1 MSLKILKAGMLDSI
15 QDNGRYGYQHVGINP
30 TGCMDSYATAIANI
44 LSGNNTD
51 EAVIEM
57 HFPAPVIYFNSPAL
71 IALSGA
77 DFGAA
82 INRKNIPINQPVLV
96 NKGSTL
102 QFNQTSE
109 KSRCYLAVSG
119 GFKITKWL
127 GSNSTNLKA
136 TAGGFSGRKLMKD
149 DLLELNVNR
158 DFFLPAAID
167 FKILPWRAN
176 ENFGLTDEN
185 DFFVLPGGEW
195 DWLDMS
201 SQEKFLKN
209 PFYISHNSDRMGY
222 RLDSE
227 PLQSIIKSE
236 LVSSGVSFGTIQL
249 LPDGQLIIL
258 MADHQTTGGYPRLG
272 NIISAQ
278 LPALAQMKTG
288 DKIQFRLSNHQVA
301 ENFILKQQQHLLQ
314 LQIACNLRLENYYP

>member
-15 QDNGRYGYQHVGINP
+15 QDVGRYGYQHVGINP
-30 TGCMDSYATAIANI
+30 TGCMDQYAAAISNI
-44 LSGNNTD
+44 LAGNNISD
-51 EAVIEM
+51 AVIEM

-77 DFGAA
+77 DFGAT
-82 INRKNIPINQPVLV
+82 INGKNIPINQPLLI
-96 NKGSTL
+96 NKDCTL
-102 QFNQTSE
+102 QFNLPSE
-109 KSRCYLAVSG
+109 KSRCYLSLNG

-136 TAGGFSGRKLMKD
+136 MAGGFSGRKLLKD
-149 DLLELNVNR
+149 DVIELNLNR
-158 DFFLPAAID
+158 DSFLPADID
-167 FKILPWRAN
+167 FKILPWKAN
-176 ENFGLTDEN
+176 ENFGIADEN
-185 DFFVLPGGEW
+185 DFLVLPGGEW
-195 DWLDMS
+195 DWLDTT

-227 PLQSIIKSE
+227 PLHSSVKSE
-236 LVSSGVSFGTIQL
+236 LVSSGVSYGTIQL

-272 NIISAQ
+272 NIISTQ

-288 DKIQFRLSNHQVA
+288 DKIQFRLTSHQAA